1 VKKKKTFTIKP
12 FTFNKIRSVWYAIH
26 GCSYLC
32 QDGGLREGCLG
43 HIAEGCHYSCTRE
56 QALGDPASG
65 YFDSKEDAIA
75 AVEKAGFTASVME
88 EVA

>member
-1 VKKKKTFTIKP
+1 MNYTFTIKP
-12 FTFNKIRSVWYAIH
+12 FSFHKMQDVWYAIH
-26 GCSYLC
+26 GYDYLC
-32 QDGGLREGCLG
+32 QDGQRREGCLR
-43 HIAEGCHYSCTRE
+43 HIPEGLQYSCTRE
-56 QALGDPASG
+56 QAIGDPASG